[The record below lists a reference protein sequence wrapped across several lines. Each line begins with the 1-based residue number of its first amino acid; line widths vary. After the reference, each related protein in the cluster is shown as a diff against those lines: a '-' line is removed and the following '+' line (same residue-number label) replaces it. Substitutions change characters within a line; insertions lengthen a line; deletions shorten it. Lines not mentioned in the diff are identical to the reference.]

1 MTNSIEVIGGNKS
14 QHHYYYSM
22 VDYCIKKLM
31 PRIRTLDLTVKVK
44 SLGGDAYG
52 YCLCENRRTFEIEIA
67 SNVPLKQRMQ
77 ALAHEMVH
85 VKQYVRGELG
95 FEGHWC
101 GKFYNTD
108 KLDYWDLPWE
118 IEAHGREPGLYIRWV
133 QEQKLTNRPW
143 TVLPTVD

>member
-1 MTNSIEVIGGNKS
+1 
-14 QHHYYYSM
+14 
-22 VDYCIKKLM
+22 M
-31 PRIRTLDLTVKVK
+31 PRVRTLDITIRVKK
-44 SLGGDAYG
+44 LGGEAYG
-52 YCLCENRRTFEIEIA
+52 YCLAENRRSFEIEIA

-77 ALAHEMVH
+77 AIAHEMVH

-95 FEGHWC
+95 YEGHWH

-133 QEQKLTNRPW
+133 QEQNLTNRPW